1 MKKNPRNPFLLVI
14 VGIFTGLVLS
24 AIVRNILKW
33 YGVEFEW
40 WQHLGLGVLLVLI
53 IAIPVCFI
61 QKAIKKKQDPI
72 D

>member
-40 WQHLGLGVLLVLI
+40 W
-53 IAIPVCFI
+53 
-61 QKAIKKKQDPI
+61 
-72 D
+72 